1 MENQDILKMY
11 NIVFEDMVKCYLEN
25 LTEEEQSKISDEVI
39 KSIAYKMIYKNDY
52 LWEVVNETIASY
64 LENEA

>member
-52 LWEVVNETIASY
+52 LWEVINETIASY